1 MKVHR
6 IDHVSINVN
15 DLPAAKAFFLDLGL
29 ELQGEGSLEGAW
41 LDRIVGLNDV
51 KTSFAFF
58 RVPDGQ
64 GQGQTSQ
71 ASIEII
77 KYHTPSDEN
86 GIQQPLAKANT
97 LGIRHIAFAVED
109 IEAVVARLEEKGT
122 ETFSEIYNYEGMY
135 KLCYI
140 RGHERSEGGHHSRV
154 GRTDQLERGC
164 PT

>member
-6 IDHVSINVN
+6 IDHVGVIVN
-15 DLPAAKAFFLDLGL
+15 DLPAAKAYFLDLGL
-29 ELQGEGSLEGAW
+29 ELQGEGSLEGTW
-41 LDRIVGLNDV
+41 LDKIVGLNDV

-64 GQGQTSQ
+64 GQGMGQ
-71 ASIEII
+71 ANIELI

-86 GIQQPLAKANT
+86 GIQQLPANT

-109 IEAVVARLEEKGT
+109 IEAVVARLKEKGT
-122 ETFSEIYNYEGMY
+122 EIFSEIHNYEGMY

-140 RGHERSEGGHHSRV
+140 RGPEGII
-154 GRTDQLERGC
+154 LELAEQIG
-164 PT
+164 

>member
-1 MKVHR
+1 MKDMKIER

-51 KTSFAFF
+51 KTSIAFF

-64 GQGQTSQ
+64 GQGQ
-71 ASIEII
+71 ANIELI

-86 GIQQPLAKANT
+86 GIQQPLANANANT

-109 IEAVVARLEEKGT
+109 IEAVVARLKEKGT
-122 ETFSEIYNYEGMY
+122 ETFSEIYDYEGMY
-135 KLCYI
+135 KLCYV
-140 RGHERSEGGHHSRV
+140 RGPEGII
-154 GRTDQLERGC
+154 LELAEQIS
-164 PT
+164 